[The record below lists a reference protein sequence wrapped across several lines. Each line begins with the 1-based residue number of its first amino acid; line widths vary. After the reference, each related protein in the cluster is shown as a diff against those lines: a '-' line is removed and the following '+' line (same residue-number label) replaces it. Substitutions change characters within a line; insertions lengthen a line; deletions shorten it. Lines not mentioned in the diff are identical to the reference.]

1 MAAVKGSAPDV
12 CIALDG
18 DADRVGIVDE
28 DGTYLTTLDVFSVIV
43 HHLLKR
49 RGWTGPVVTAITQ
62 STMVQ
67 RLAEMYGQINPRTP
81 VGFKYV
87 GPLMI
92 ESDAIAGGEESGG
105 YAYRG
110 HVPERDG
117 ILSGLLFLEAMV
129 ASGKTPSE
137 LLAEV
142 HDVTGPFVFGRLDLD
157 LDPAGRDEIFERVQ
171 NSRPT
176 SIAGLAVEEIDRQD
190 GTRFLLAEGAWAL
203 ARFSGTEP
211 LLRIYAEAQNADT
224 RDRLIAEVKTLAL
237 GN

>member
-1 MAAVKGSAPDV
+1 M
-12 CIALDG
+12 I
-18 DADRVGIVDE
+18 
-28 DGTYLTTLDVFSVIV
+28 
-43 HHLLKR
+43 
-49 RGWTGPVVTAITQ
+49 
-62 STMVQ
+62 Q
-67 RLAEMYGQINPRTP
+67 RLAEKYGQQNPRTP

-87 GPLMI
+87 GPLML
-92 ESDAIAGGEESGG
+92 ESEAIAGGEESGG

-117 ILSGLLFLEAMV
+117 ILSGLFFLEAMA

-142 HDVTGPFVFGRLDLD
+142 HEITGPFVFDRLDLHF
-157 LDPAGRDEIFERVQ
+157 DPASRDEIFARVQ
-171 NSRPT
+171 NSQPA

-211 LLRIYAEAQNADT
+211 LLRIYAEAQDANT
-224 RDRLIAEVKTLAL
+224 RDRLITEVKTIAL